1 MNGTSVL
8 LCVPPIS
15 RRCGKRLTF
24 EYSASKGLIWG
35 FWRTTRFI
43 NPLTMCGY
51 AAHWIW
57 QLIRGRSSTP
67 YIKATRKQPSR
78 RCRRCN
84 GGMPNGRLMAEM
96 IQMDWKKIG
105 VQAKILSPEW
115 GEYLARA
122 RRGEHDAIMLSWVS

>member
-1 MNGTSVL
+1 MNATSVL

-24 EYSASKGLIWG
+24 EYQASKGLIWG

-67 YIKATRKQPSR
+67 YIKATRKPPLQWGHDKSLKDTPRDLKQAR
-78 RCRRCN
+78 RLLAQAGYPN
-84 GGMPNGRLMAEM
+84 GFTISLWAMPIQRPHMPN
-96 IQMDWKKIG
+96 
-105 VQAKILSPEW
+105 
-115 GEYLARA
+115 
-122 RRGEHDAIMLSWVS
+122 